1 VLAGEREPWLA
12 IDPEPLAGDPGFDLW
27 PALDSRWADVVVASG
42 EPRRVV
48 RRRFDLLT
56 EVLGLDRFRATGWTL
71 GRLLQ
76 NALWDVEDGATALAP
91 ASVVMA
97 DALLDRD

>member
-1 VLAGEREPWLA
+1 REPWIA

-27 PALDSRWADVVVASG
+27 PALNSRWDDVVAKG
-42 EPRRVV
+42 DMLRIV

-56 EVLGLDRFRATGWTL
+56 EVLGLDRARATGWTL

-76 NALWDVEDGATALAP
+76 NALWDIDDGETRIAP
-91 ASVVMA
+91 SSVA
-97 DALLDRD
+97 IAGSLLTR

>member
-1 VLAGEREPWLA
+1 
-12 IDPEPLAGDPGFDLW
+12 
-27 PALDSRWADVVVASG
+27 
-42 EPRRVV
+42 VV

-56 EVLGLDRFRATGWTL
+56 EVLGLDRVRATGWTL

-91 ASVVMA
+91 ASVAVA
-97 DALLDRD
+97 AALLDRD

>member
-1 VLAGEREPWLA
+1 M
-12 IDPEPLAGDPGFDLW
+12 
-27 PALDSRWADVVVASG
+27 
-42 EPRRVV
+42 V
-48 RRRFDLLT
+48 RRRFDVLT
-56 EVLGLDRFRATGWTL
+56 EVLALDRFRATGWTL

-76 NALWDVEDGATALAP
+76 NSLWDVEDGATSLAP